1 MTLTYKTLGALGCRA
16 LGPCLISF
24 KEKPLMG
31 FIHQAALSM
40 EFPRQDYWSGLPFPP
55 PEYLPNPGIKPVSS
69 VLQADSLPTEPSVK
83 FQHYTTP
90 LNIA

>member
-31 FIHQAALSM
+31 FKVGDVTSWEFLIDFFQNHTIFKFENALAK
-40 EFPRQDYWSGLPFPP
+40 RLG
-55 PEYLPNPGIKPVSS
+55 G
-69 VLQADSLPTEPSVK
+69 
-83 FQHYTTP
+83 
-90 LNIA
+90 